1 MKFPD
6 HFIEQLQNTQGFDEE
21 AFAASHQHTIPVSV
35 RNNPRKNIPVALGA
49 EKIPWTTHGYYLPE
63 RPSFILDPLW
73 HAGAYYVQEASS
85 MFLEQ
90 VMRQGVDLN
99 QSLRVLDLCAAPGG
113 KSTLLQ
119 SVLSDESLLV
129 CNEVIQSR
137 VSILRENMIKWGGM
151 NAVVTH
157 NDPADFTDMEGFFD
171 VMVVDAP
178 CSGSGLFRR
187 DPEAMNEWSMSNVK
201 LCAERQ
207 QRILADV
214 WDALKE
220 DGILI
225 YSTCS
230 YSSAENESILEW
242 MSDHFQIQSL
252 RVGLSLDWGIEEVMT
267 AKGSYGYRF
276 WPHRIKGEGF
286 FLAVL
291 RKKSPAKESPVR
303 IKKYMPVSVKDKKTA
318 EAFVRSDQSV
328 EWVMQGKFMAAVF
341 PFHYDA
347 IHYLMERLRVRYAGV
362 ECGMVMHDRFV
373 PEQPLSVSTFVFP
386 RQELFSLNKEQALAY
401 LRKHD
406 FYPDGM
412 SSGIQWV
419 GYQELGLG
427 WVKCLGNR
435 INNYYPKEWRIKMG

>member
-6 HFIEQLQNTQGFDEE
+6 HFTGHLQNTQGFDED
-21 AFAASHQHTIPVSV
+21 AFTASHKSQIPVSV
-35 RNNPRKNIPVALGA
+35 RYNPQKNIPLHTAA

-73 HAGAYYVQEASS
+73 HTGAYYVQEASS
-85 MFLEQ
+85 MFLEH
-90 VMRQGVDLN
+90 VLRQSVDLN

-137 VSILRENMIKWGGM
+137 VSILRENIIKWGGM

-157 NDPADFTDMEGFFD
+157 NDPADFDALEGFFD
-171 VMVVDAP
+171 VIVVDAP

-220 DGILI
+220 DGTLI

-230 YSSAENESILEW
+230 YSDAENESILEW
-242 MSDHFQIQSL
+242 MSDHFQIESL
-252 RVGLSLDWGIEEVMT
+252 RVELSSDWGIEEVMT
-267 AKGSYGYRF
+267 PKGVYGYRF
-276 WPHRIKGEGF
+276 WPHLVKGEGF
-286 FLAVL
+286 FIAVL
-291 RKKSPAKESPVR
+291 RKKSSVKESLVR
-303 IKKYMPVSVKDKKTA
+303 IKKINPVSSKDKKTA
-318 EAFVRSDQSV
+318 EAFVRSTHPL
-328 EWVMQGKFMAAVF
+328 EWIMQGKYMAAVN
-341 PFHYDA
+341 PGLYELV
-347 IHYLMERLRVRYAGV
+347 HYLMERLRVRYAGV

-373 PEQPLSVSTFVFP
+373 PEQPLSVSSVVFP
-386 RQELFSLNKEQALAY
+386 AQQLFSLSKQQALDY
-401 LRKHD
+401 LRKND
-406 FYPDGM
+406 FYPEGM
-412 SSGIQWV
+412 SPGFQWV